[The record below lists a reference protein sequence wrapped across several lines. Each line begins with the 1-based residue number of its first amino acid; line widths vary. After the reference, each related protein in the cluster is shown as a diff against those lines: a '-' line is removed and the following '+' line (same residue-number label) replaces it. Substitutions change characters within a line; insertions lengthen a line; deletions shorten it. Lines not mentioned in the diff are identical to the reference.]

1 VIRCW
6 LGTALHGVLPS
17 FETRWFCT
25 AQRLLSI
32 SVVQTRLF
40 VKVMMENTDIRHTWD
55 LWILLTIFESSIGRV
70 VRSRVHWSWLC
81 WCSSVCLGVTVASEP
96 DSRCV
101 AMEEQS
107 AVCCIN
113 CASAIH
119 KQDCQTASPSVCS
132 FYCPIKRTI
141 WKMPPGQSI
150 HILHLTQ
157 GSLPT

>member
-1 VIRCW
+1 MHKTVQVWGPQI
-6 LGTALHGVLPS
+6 LDDSVS
-17 FETRWFCT
+17 FCFI
-25 AQRLLSI
+25 Q
-32 SVVQTRLF
+32 
-40 VKVMMENTDIRHTWD
+40 VMMENTDIRHTWD